1 MTTATLPPAPHGVV
15 SASTV
20 QQFLRSSG
28 MTIEQLMLAYVS
40 QAQQHALPPISNFLV
55 GAVAQG
61 ASGSLYFGA
70 NYEFVG
76 QALSFTVHG
85 EQAATA
91 HAIAAGETGMQM
103 LAVSAA
109 PCGYCRQFLYELTTA
124 STLQILL
131 PNTPAV
137 LLTSLLPDAFGPQ
150 DLGVSAALMSPQ
162 AHAMTLAP
170 APADPVVEAA
180 LAAANRSYAPYT
192 SSYAGVALKT
202 RDGGIFTGSVAE
214 NAAFNPSMSPLE
226 AAVVSLVISGG
237 KSYDDIVDAVLV
249 EAARSQA
256 SQIAAT
262 RAVLKAITPVPLR
275 TCEAHVPSTKEKN
288 HA

>member
-1 MTTATLPPAPHGVV
+1 MSTPKLPPAPHGVI
-15 SASTV
+15 SASEV
-20 QQFLRSSG
+20 DQFLRSSG
-28 MTIEQLMLAYVS
+28 MTIEQLLLALIPE
-40 QAQQHALPPISNFLV
+40 AQQYARPPISNFQV
-55 GAVAQG
+55 GAVALG
-61 ASGSLYFGA
+61 ASGSIYFGA

-91 HAIAAGETGMQM
+91 HAISYGETGMQM

-131 PNTPAV
+131 PNTPPA

-150 DLGVSAALMSPQ
+150 DLGVTAALMSPQ
-162 AHAMTLAP
+162 AHGMELA
-170 APADPVVEAA
+170 APADSVVEAA
-180 LAAANRSYAPYT
+180 LAAANSSYAPYT

-226 AAVVSLVISGG
+226 AAVVSLVIQGG
-237 KSYDDIVDAVLV
+237 KSYADIADAVLV
-249 EAARSQA
+249 EAAHSQA

-262 RAVLKAITPVPLR
+262 RAILATITAVPLR
-275 TCEAHVPSTKEKN
+275 TYVAHVPSTKEEKH

>member
-1 MTTATLPPAPHGVV
+1 MSTVTLPPAPHGVV

-20 QQFLRSSG
+20 QQFLRTSG
-28 MTIEQLMLAYVS
+28 MTIEQLMLAYVPE
-40 QAQQHALPPISNFLV
+40 AQQYARPPISNFMV
-55 GAVAQG
+55 GAVALG
-61 ASGSLYFGA
+61 AGGSLYFGA

-91 HAIAAGETGMQM
+91 HAIAGGETGMQM

-137 LLTSLLPDAFGPQ
+137 PLTSLLPDAFGPQ

-162 AHAMTLAP
+162 SHAMTLAH
-170 APADPVVEAA
+170 APADPVVDAA
-180 LAAANRSYAPYT
+180 LAAANSSYAPYT

-226 AAVVSLVISGG
+226 AAVVNLIISGG

-249 EAARSQA
+249 EATRSQA

-262 RAVLKAITPVPLR
+262 RAVLKTMTPVPLR
-275 TCEAHVPSTKEKN
+275 TYEAHVPSTKEKN